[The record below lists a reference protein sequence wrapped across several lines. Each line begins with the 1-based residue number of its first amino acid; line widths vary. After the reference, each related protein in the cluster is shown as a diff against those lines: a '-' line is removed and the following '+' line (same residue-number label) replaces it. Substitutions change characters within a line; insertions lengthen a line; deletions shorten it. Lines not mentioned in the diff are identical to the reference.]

1 MKILNP
7 PKELLLKVVSLIQNN
22 NLDAAEDDS
31 IKLISEYGDS
41 FILFNILGLI
51 NANKKIF
58 DKAIVNYKKS
68 IDLNIN
74 YPDAYNNL
82 GLAYFEMGET
92 NLAKSNFEEAIK
104 LNNKFNIAYTNLA
117 KLYFFASDY
126 KKSLKYL
133 SKSLEIDSSYLD
145 SMVLLKELLCANI
158 RFDSQDDMLYLPII
172 NLITKYN
179 LVQPTYISRS
189 VISILKAGND
199 FQELL
204 KIDLE
209 NIDKNNLLEILE
221 KLKKNHL
228 LIEFMKVCPLPD
240 LELENIFKKMRNE
253 ILFFSFNNDQ
263 YERTKEFIEA
273 LAEQCFLNEYIYN
286 EDKNEKLEIDK
297 IERNIVEN
305 INFATEIDVTK
316 LSLYRALSKYFW
328 VNKIDKKLINLSSQR
343 ILNEI
348 ALEKKLR
355 EGIKSI
361 GESKDA
367 VSYLVKEQYEEN
379 PYPRWTK
386 PTLLLNKITVSDHLK
401 KFDVN
406 LNSIDYEKFEKID
419 ILIAGCGTG
428 QHAINTSSIFQNSH
442 ITALDLSFNSLAY
455 AKRKSLEMKI
465 DNIDFIQGDLLDI
478 KNLQKKFNI
487 IECVGVIHHMSNPID
502 GLRSLVKTLKDDG
515 LIKLGLYSKLARR
528 YILKFREENLRVEQD
543 FTIKY
548 IRKKRIEIINSNDH
562 QLKSFTVF
570 NDFFTLSDFRDMLFH
585 VKEHSYSIDD
595 ISNILNDVGLKF
607 CGFIDFKGYENSKF
621 NFNLNT
627 FDKFNLLD
635 WDEIEKRN
643 PDMFSG
649 MYQFWCKKV
658 DKR

>member
-406 LNSIDYEKFEKID
+406 LNIIDYEKFEKID

>member
-1 MKILNP
+1 MKIVNP
-7 PKELLLKVVSLIQNN
+7 PKELLLKIVSLIQSN
-22 NLDAAEDDS
+22 NLDSAEDEA
-31 IKLISEYGDS
+31 IKLISEYGES

-74 YPDAYNNL
+74 YPDAFNNL
-82 GLAYFEMGET
+82 GLTYFEMGET

-104 LNNKFNIAYTNLA
+104 LNNKFSIAYTNLA

-133 SKSLEIDSSYLD
+133 RKSLEIDSNYLD
-145 SMVLLKELLCANI
+145 SMVLLKELLCINI
-158 RFDSQDDMLYLPII
+158 SFDSQDDILYLPII

-189 VISILKAGND
+189 VISLLKAGND

-240 LELENIFKKMRNE
+240 LELENIFKKIRNE

-297 IERNIVEN
+297 IERNIVES
-305 INFATEIDVTK
+305 INFTTEIDVTK

-328 VNKIDKKLINLSSQR
+328 ISRINKKLINLSSQR

-348 ALEKKLR
+348 ALEKKLK

-361 GESKDA
+361 GESKDTI
-367 VSYLVKEQYEEN
+367 SYLVKQQYEEN
-379 PYPRWTK
+379 PYPRWAK
-386 PTLLLNKITVSDHLK
+386 PTLLLNKITVGEHLK
-401 KFDVN
+401 KFDIN
-406 LNSIDYEKFEKID
+406 LNVVDYEKFEKTD

-428 QHAINTSSIFQNSH
+428 QHALNTSSIFQNSH
-442 ITALDLSFNSLAY
+442 VTALDLSFNSLAY

-478 KNLQKKFNI
+478 KNLQKKFNL

-502 GLRSLVKTLKDDG
+502 GLRSLVETLRDDG
-515 LIKLGLYSKLARR
+515 LMKLGLYSKLARR
-528 YILKFREENLRVEQD
+528 HILRFREENLHVNYD
-543 FTIKY
+543 YTIRN
-548 IRKKRIEIINSNDH
+548 IREKRIEIINSNNY
-562 QLKSFTVF
+562 QLKSFMVF

-585 VKEHSYSIDD
+585 VKEHSYSIGD
-595 ISNILNDVGLKF
+595 IINILKDVGLEF
-607 CGFIDFKGYENSKF
+607 CGFIDLKGYENNKF
-621 NFNLNT
+621 NFNTNT

-635 WDEIEKRN
+635 WDEIEKEN

-649 MYQFWCKKV
+649 MYQFWCKKS
-658 DKR
+658 R

>member
-31 IKLISEYGDS
+31 IKLISKYGDS

>member
-7 PKELLLKVVSLIQNN
+7 PKELLLKIVSLIQNN

-31 IKLISEYGDS
+31 IKLISEYGES

-82 GLAYFEMGET
+82 GLVYLETGET

-104 LNNKFNIAYTNLA
+104 LNNKFSIAYTNLA
-117 KLYFFASDY
+117 KLHFFASDY

-133 SKSLEIDSSYLD
+133 SEALEIDSEYLD
-145 SMVLLKELLCANI
+145 SMVLLKELLCVNI
-158 RFDSQDDMLYLPII
+158 RFDSQDDMLYSSII

-189 VISILKAGND
+189 VISFLKAGND
-199 FQELL
+199 FKELL
-204 KIDLE
+204 KIDLK
-209 NIDKNNLLEILE
+209 NIDKNNLLKILE

-240 LELENIFKKMRNE
+240 LELENIFKKIRSE

-297 IERNIVEN
+297 IERNIIES
-305 INFATEIDVTK
+305 INFTTEIDVTK
-316 LSLYRALSKYFW
+316 LSLYRGLSKYFW
-328 VNKIDKKLINLSSQR
+328 INKINKKLINLSSQR
-343 ILNEI
+343 MLNEI
-348 ALEKKLR
+348 ALEKKLK

-361 GESKDA
+361 GESKDT
-367 VSYLVKEQYEEN
+367 VSYLVKQQYEEN
-379 PYPRWTK
+379 PYPRWAK

-406 LNSIDYEKFEKID
+406 LNGMDYEKFEKVN

-442 ITALDLSFNSLAY
+442 ITALDLSYNSLAY

-465 DNIDFIQGDLLDI
+465 DNIDFIQGDLLNV
-478 KNLQKKFNI
+478 KNLQKKFNL

-502 GLRSLVKTLKDDG
+502 GLKSLVETLKDDG

-528 YILKFREENLRVEQD
+528 HILKYREENLLVKHD
-543 FTIKY
+543 FTIEY

-562 QLKSFTVF
+562 ELKSFTVF

-585 VKEHSYSIDD
+585 VNEHSYSIDD
-595 ISNILNDVGLKF
+595 LINILNDVGLKF
-607 CGFIDFKGYENSKF
+607 CGFIDFKGYENI

-627 FDKFNLLD
+627 FDKFNLLN
-635 WDEIEKRN
+635 WDEIEKKN

-658 DKR
+658 DKH

>member
-7 PKELLLKVVSLIQNN
+7 PKELLLKIVSLIQNN

-31 IKLISEYGDS
+31 IKLISEYGES

-82 GLAYFEMGET
+82 GLVYLETGET

-104 LNNKFNIAYTNLA
+104 LNNKFSIAYTNLA
-117 KLYFFASDY
+117 KLHFFASDY

-133 SKSLEIDSSYLD
+133 SEALEIDSEYLD
-145 SMVLLKELLCANI
+145 SMVLLKELLCVNI
-158 RFDSQDDMLYLPII
+158 RFDSQDDILYSPII

-189 VISILKAGND
+189 VISFLKAGND
-199 FQELL
+199 FKELL
-204 KIDLE
+204 KIDLK
-209 NIDKNNLLEILE
+209 NIDKNNLLKILE

-240 LELENIFKKMRNE
+240 LELENIFKKMRSE

-297 IERNIVEN
+297 IERNIIES
-305 INFATEIDVTK
+305 INFTTEIDVTK
-316 LSLYRALSKYFW
+316 LSLYRGLSKYFW
-328 VNKIDKKLINLSSQR
+328 INKINKKLINLSSQR
-343 ILNEI
+343 MLNEI
-348 ALEKKLR
+348 ALEKKLK

-361 GESKDA
+361 GESKDT
-367 VSYLVKEQYEEN
+367 VSYLVKQQYEEN
-379 PYPRWTK
+379 PYPRWAK

-406 LNSIDYEKFEKID
+406 LNGMDYEKFEKVN

-442 ITALDLSFNSLAY
+442 ITALDLSYNSLAY

-465 DNIDFIQGDLLDI
+465 DNIDFIQGDLLNV
-478 KNLQKKFNI
+478 KNLQKKFNL

-502 GLRSLVKTLKDDG
+502 GLKSLVETLKDDG

-528 YILKFREENLRVEQD
+528 HILKYREENLLVKHD
-543 FTIKY
+543 FTIEY

-562 QLKSFTVF
+562 ELKSFTVF

-585 VKEHSYSIDD
+585 VNEHSYSIDD
-595 ISNILNDVGLKF
+595 LINILNDVGLKF
-607 CGFIDFKGYENSKF
+607 CGFIDFKGYENI

-627 FDKFNLLD
+627 FDKFNLLN
-635 WDEIEKRN
+635 WDEIEKKN

-658 DKR
+658 DKH